1 MQIDH
6 IFGWLIITDQDII
19 TVLLSSSAEVSSE
32 SGGDVAGEVSES
44 GGDDRTDSVH
54 QDGGGQL
61 PGHRVQHA
69 QVAGVVAG
77 VWRWSG
83 KIDEGDC
90 CLCTLDSDELID

>member
-19 TVLLSSSAEVSSE
+19 TVLLSSP
-32 SGGDVAGEVSES
+32 GEVSES

-69 QVAGVVAG
+69 QVAGVVVG